1 MEGGILMKSERLI
14 KILIKLQ
21 QGGTVTTRR
30 LANELEV
37 SQRTIHRD
45 MESLS
50 LIGIPVYSERG
61 KNGGWR
67 LVDRWK
73 QSLSY
78 LTEKEIISLF
88 LPTPEKIITELNI
101 DISTK
106 DLKQKLLL
114 SVPDRM
120 RKSAS
125 TIWERIYIDTDT
137 WRGSENNKSE
147 LKFIQQAV
155 MEERKIKIQYKK
167 GNGEEGTYVLNP
179 LGLVAKGST
188 WYVIAINREGK
199 YRNFKLSRII
209 NLCLL
214 NEYFVRPDEFVLSN
228 YWINSKKQFIQDL
241 PEYEIEVKISGRIIE
256 RIVFTSRF
264 VRVKQ
269 VDNKQ
274 LNSDWIK
281 AKLSF
286 PTREE
291 AINFVLGF
299 GNQMKLVAP
308 AELRDELI
316 IRAKQVIQLY
326 F

>member
-1 MEGGILMKSERLI
+1 MKSERLI
-14 KILIKLQ
+14 KIIIKLQ
-21 QGGTVTTRR
+21 QGETVTTRR
-30 LANELEV
+30 LADDLEV
-37 SQRTIHRD
+37 SERTIHRD

-88 LPTPEKIITELNI
+88 LPTPEKIITELNL

-114 SVPDRM
+114 SVPERM

-125 TIWERIYIDTDT
+125 TIWERIYIDTGT
-137 WRGSENNKSE
+137 WRGSKNNKSE

-167 GNGEEGTYVLNP
+167 GNGEESTYVLNP

-188 WYVIAINREGK
+188 WYVVAINHEGN

-209 NLCLL
+209 NICLQK
-214 NEYFVRPDEFVLSN
+214 EYFVRPDEFVLSN
-228 YWINSKKQFIQDL
+228 YWINSKKQFIKDL
-241 PEYEIEVKISGRIIE
+241 PEYEIEVKISRGIIE
-256 RIVFTSRF
+256 RIMFTSRF
-264 VRVKQ
+264 VRIKQ
-269 VDNKQ
+269 IDNKQ
-274 LNSDWIK
+274 SNSDWIN